1 MSEPSPPNSPAR
13 LSQLANM
20 NAYWFGLSFMWN
32 SLHVII
38 LPAMLLQYVVDAR
51 KNTMLGLLTFT
62 GLIIAL
68 AVQPVSGAVS
78 DRWRSAIGR
87 RRPLIIAGTLLDL
100 IFLALMATAGSFAM
114 LALGYLGLQVT
125 SNLAHGPAQGLMHDR
140 VPASQMG
147 RGSAI
152 KNLMDMGGLVVASL
166 AIGNLLSPNDP
177 QARGVIGLVGLV
189 LIMAALP
196 TVLGVREASSLGQA
210 ASAGL
215 AANVRRAFRLD
226 LRANRSFWQLIAGRF
241 VFLAGVYGIQTFAQY
256 FVRDTLPSANPV
268 KLTGDLLAAIVLAL
282 IAFSVLAGFLSD
294 RIGRKPVHILA
305 AGLVAGGSL
314 LMLTART
321 PAAVLGVDCI
331 LGAGIGLFLTANWAL
346 ANDLAPA
353 GEGGKFLGL
362 TNLATAG
369 AGAASRLMGPLID
382 TLNAAAPGR
391 YLGYAAL
398 FGAGALFAGL
408 SLLAIR
414 SIPDRLPLARAIE
427 TIM

>member
-1 MSEPSPPNSPAR
+1 MSETGMPRASAR
-13 LSQLANM
+13 LSELVNI

-38 LPAMLLQYVVDAR
+38 LPAVLLHYVADAS
-51 KNTMLGLLTFT
+51 KNTVLGLLTFI
-62 GLIIAL
+62 GLVIAL

-100 IFLALMATAGSFAM
+100 VFLAWMATAGSLGA

-140 VPASQMG
+140 VPPSQMG

-152 KNLMDMGGLVVASL
+152 KNLTDMAGLVVASF
-166 AIGNLLSPNDP
+166 AVGNLLSPNDP
-177 QARGVIGLVGLV
+177 RAGGVITLVGLV
-189 LIMAALP
+189 LIVAALP
-196 TVLGVREASSLGQA
+196 TVLWVREASSLA
-210 ASAGL
+210 LAPSAGL

-226 LRANRSFWQLIAGRF
+226 FRANRGFWQLIAGRF
-241 VFLAGVYGIQTFAQY
+241 VFLAGVYGIQAFAQY
-256 FVRDTLPSANPV
+256 FVRDTLPAFNPV
-268 KLTGDLLAAIVLAL
+268 KLTGNLLAAIVLAL

-294 RIGRKPVHILA
+294 RIGRKPVHVLA
-305 AGLVAGGSL
+305 AALVAVGSL
-314 LMLTART
+314 LMLTAHS
-321 PAAVLGVDCI
+321 PAAILGVGC
-331 LGAGIGLFLTANWAL
+331 LVGGGIGLFLTANWAL

-369 AGAASRLMGPLID
+369 AGAASRLMGPIID
-382 TLNAAAPGR
+382 ALNAAAPGHH
-391 YLGYAAL
+391 LGYAAL
-398 FGAGALFAGL
+398 FGASALFAGL

-414 SIPDRLPLARAIE
+414 SIPDRLPLPRAVEIVL
-427 TIM
+427 